1 MKGNKLFK
9 RVFAVTAAVML
20 ALLPAA
26 AFAAVEASAAADKTA
41 VQAGDIVEVTITVA
55 GKELAAAEGT
65 YSYDPA
71 LLTYT
76 ESEGGAS
83 DGFISMVSA
92 QKDGSDSLTARI
104 KFTAAGAGNA
114 EVTFD
119 ITKVLDYDGDEA
131 GTAKGSVAITVQ
143 AAPASTEPTPA
154 PINYAAEGVAAVN
167 LTSDQPMY
175 IWRTLENVTVPSKYT
190 ETTLDYHGETVA
202 AAIVEDSD
210 APTLLYLSNAAGDV
224 GGYYIYDTDKDTL
237 YPYQTVNSVSKS
249 YILLQP
255 DGSVALPAGF
265 SETFITIDEK
275 PVTAWVSQDA
285 QGDIYL
291 LYGRNPDG
299 EVGYYLYNPQDESL
313 QRYAVMPARPTQP
326 VLPEAEET
334 APVEEAAPEQLDEVA
349 AEPPVA
355 APMTA
360 AEKMDSQTDAVER
373 LEGHRGHLGGIKKKW
388 SSKNSEGYESVMA
401 AVDSAMNGI
410 NGSEALDDDMYGSTK
425 TII

>member
-224 GGYYIYDTDKDTL
+224 GGYYIYDADKDTL

-334 APVEEAAPEQLDEVA
+334 APVEEPPAEESVTGEGITLPRPVFYGVCGLVA
-349 AEPPVA
+349 ALV
-355 APMTA
+355 
-360 AEKMDSQTDAVER
+360 
-373 LEGHRGHLGGIKKKW
+373 I
-388 SSKNSEGYESVMA
+388 
-401 AVDSAMNGI
+401 
-410 NGSEALDDDMYGSTK
+410 
-425 TII
+425 TIIAMAVSSAREKARRKRRAEQRRAERKRMLAEETEEKA

>member
-55 GKELAAAEGT
+55 GKELAAVEGT
-65 YSYDPA
+65 YTYDPV

-224 GGYYIYDTDKDTL
+224 GGYYIYDADKDTL

-265 SETFITIDEK
+265 SETSITIDEK

-334 APVEEAAPEQLDEVA
+334 APVEEPPAEESVTGEGITLPRPVFYGVCGLVA
-349 AEPPVA
+349 ALV
-355 APMTA
+355 
-360 AEKMDSQTDAVER
+360 
-373 LEGHRGHLGGIKKKW
+373 I
-388 SSKNSEGYESVMA
+388 
-401 AVDSAMNGI
+401 
-410 NGSEALDDDMYGSTK
+410 
-425 TII
+425 TIIAMAVSSAREKARRKRRAEQRRAERKRMLAEETEEKA

>member
-334 APVEEAAPEQLDEVA
+334 APVEEPPAEESVTGEGITLPRPVFYGVCGLVA
-349 AEPPVA
+349 ALV
-355 APMTA
+355 
-360 AEKMDSQTDAVER
+360 
-373 LEGHRGHLGGIKKKW
+373 I
-388 SSKNSEGYESVMA
+388 
-401 AVDSAMNGI
+401 
-410 NGSEALDDDMYGSTK
+410 
-425 TII
+425 TIIAMAVSSAREKARRKRRAEQRRAERKRMLAEETEEKA

>member
-104 KFTAAGAGNA
+104 KFTASGAGNA

-224 GGYYIYDTDKDTL
+224 GGYYIYDADKDTL

-299 EVGYYLYNPQDESL
+299 EAGYYLYNPQDESL

-334 APVEEAAPEQLDEVA
+334 APVEEPPAEESVTGEGITLPRPVFYGVCGLVA
-349 AEPPVA
+349 ALV
-355 APMTA
+355 
-360 AEKMDSQTDAVER
+360 
-373 LEGHRGHLGGIKKKW
+373 I
-388 SSKNSEGYESVMA
+388 
-401 AVDSAMNGI
+401 
-410 NGSEALDDDMYGSTK
+410 
-425 TII
+425 TIIAMAVSSAREKARRKRRAEQRRAERKRMLAEETEEKA

>member
-224 GGYYIYDTDKDTL
+224 GGYYIYDADKDTL

-265 SETFITIDEK
+265 SETSITIDEK

-334 APVEEAAPEQLDEVA
+334 APVEEPPAEESVTGEGITLPRPVFYGVCGLVA
-349 AEPPVA
+349 ALV
-355 APMTA
+355 
-360 AEKMDSQTDAVER
+360 
-373 LEGHRGHLGGIKKKW
+373 I
-388 SSKNSEGYESVMA
+388 
-401 AVDSAMNGI
+401 
-410 NGSEALDDDMYGSTK
+410 
-425 TII
+425 TIIAMAVSSAREKARRKRRAEQRRAERKRMLAEETEEKA

>member
-104 KFTAAGAGNA
+104 KFTASGAGNA

-265 SETFITIDEK
+265 SETSITIDEK

-334 APVEEAAPEQLDEVA
+334 APVEEPP
-349 AEPPVA
+349 AE
-355 APMTA
+355 
-360 AEKMDSQTDAVER
+360 
-373 LEGHRGHLGGIKKKW
+373 
-388 SSKNSEGYESVMA
+388 ESVTGE
-401 AVDSAMNGI
+401 GI
-410 NGSEALDDDMYGSTK
+410 TLPRPVFYGVCGLV
-425 TII
+425 

>member
-55 GKELAAAEGT
+55 GKELAAVEGT
-65 YSYDPA
+65 YTYDPV

-224 GGYYIYDTDKDTL
+224 GGYYIYDADKDTL

-334 APVEEAAPEQLDEVA
+334 APVEEPPAEESVTGEGITLPGPVFYGVCGLVA
-349 AEPPVA
+349 ALV
-355 APMTA
+355 
-360 AEKMDSQTDAVER
+360 
-373 LEGHRGHLGGIKKKW
+373 I
-388 SSKNSEGYESVMA
+388 
-401 AVDSAMNGI
+401 
-410 NGSEALDDDMYGSTK
+410 
-425 TII
+425 TIIAMAVSSAREKARRKRRAEQRRAERKRMLAEETEEKA

>member
-104 KFTAAGAGNA
+104 KFTASGAGNA

-131 GTAKGSVAITVQ
+131 GTAKGSVVITVQ

-224 GGYYIYDTDKDTL
+224 GGYYIYDADKDTL

-265 SETFITIDEK
+265 SETSITIDEK

-334 APVEEAAPEQLDEVA
+334 APVEEPPADESVTGEGITLPRPVFYGVCGLVA
-349 AEPPVA
+349 ALV
-355 APMTA
+355 
-360 AEKMDSQTDAVER
+360 
-373 LEGHRGHLGGIKKKW
+373 I
-388 SSKNSEGYESVMA
+388 
-401 AVDSAMNGI
+401 
-410 NGSEALDDDMYGSTK
+410 
-425 TII
+425 TIIAMAVSSAREKARRKRRAEQRRAERKRMLAEETEEKA

>member
-104 KFTAAGAGNA
+104 KFTASGAGNA

-224 GGYYIYDTDKDTL
+224 GGYYIYDADKDTL

-265 SETFITIDEK
+265 SETSITIDEK

-334 APVEEAAPEQLDEVA
+334 APVEEPPAEESVTGEGITLPGPVFYGVCGLVA
-349 AEPPVA
+349 ALV
-355 APMTA
+355 
-360 AEKMDSQTDAVER
+360 
-373 LEGHRGHLGGIKKKW
+373 I
-388 SSKNSEGYESVMA
+388 
-401 AVDSAMNGI
+401 
-410 NGSEALDDDMYGSTK
+410 
-425 TII
+425 TIIAMAVSSAREKARRKRRAEQRRAERKRMLAEETEEKA

>member
-265 SETFITIDEK
+265 SETSITIDEK

-299 EVGYYLYNPQDESL
+299 EAGYYLYNPQDESL

-334 APVEEAAPEQLDEVA
+334 APVEEPPAEESVTGEGITLPRPVFYGVCGLVA
-349 AEPPVA
+349 ALA
-355 APMTA
+355 
-360 AEKMDSQTDAVER
+360 
-373 LEGHRGHLGGIKKKW
+373 I
-388 SSKNSEGYESVMA
+388 
-401 AVDSAMNGI
+401 
-410 NGSEALDDDMYGSTK
+410 
-425 TII
+425 TIIAMAVSSAREKARRKRRAEQRRAERKRMLAEETEEKA

>member
-131 GTAKGSVAITVQ
+131 GTAKGSVAIIVQ
-143 AAPASTEPTPA
+143 AVPASTEPTPA

-224 GGYYIYDTDKDTL
+224 GGYYIYDADKDTL

-265 SETFITIDEK
+265 SETSITIDEK

-334 APVEEAAPEQLDEVA
+334 APVEEPPAEESVTGEGITLPGPVFYGVCGLVA
-349 AEPPVA
+349 ALV
-355 APMTA
+355 
-360 AEKMDSQTDAVER
+360 
-373 LEGHRGHLGGIKKKW
+373 I
-388 SSKNSEGYESVMA
+388 
-401 AVDSAMNGI
+401 
-410 NGSEALDDDMYGSTK
+410 
-425 TII
+425 TIIAMAVSSAREKARRKRRAEQRRAERKRMLAEETEEKA

>member
-104 KFTAAGAGNA
+104 KFTASGAGNA

-224 GGYYIYDTDKDTL
+224 GGYYIYDADKDTL

-334 APVEEAAPEQLDEVA
+334 APVEEPPAEESVTGEGITLPRPVFYGVCGLVA
-349 AEPPVA
+349 ALV
-355 APMTA
+355 
-360 AEKMDSQTDAVER
+360 
-373 LEGHRGHLGGIKKKW
+373 I
-388 SSKNSEGYESVMA
+388 
-401 AVDSAMNGI
+401 
-410 NGSEALDDDMYGSTK
+410 
-425 TII
+425 TIIAMAVSSAREKARRKRRAEQRRAERKRMLAEETEEKA